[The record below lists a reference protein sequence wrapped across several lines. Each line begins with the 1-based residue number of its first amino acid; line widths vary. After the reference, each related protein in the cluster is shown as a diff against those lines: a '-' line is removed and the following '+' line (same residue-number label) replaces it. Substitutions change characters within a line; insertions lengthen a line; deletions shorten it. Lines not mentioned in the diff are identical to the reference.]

1 MASKFGLFHALISLL
16 LFGAAVHGCA
26 PYCGQ
31 TTDPTP
37 PVEPAPSTYAPE
49 PPAPATPVP
58 PAPSTYAPEAPTPT
72 TPATDNHSHQCPV
85 NALELQVCASVL
97 DGLVKV
103 SLPEDREKCCR
114 LLGGLAD
121 IDAAACLCT
130 VLKAKVLNVALSVPI
145 DISLSLNR
153 CGSRNCPPG
162 LTCPRY

>member
-1 MASKFGLFHALISLL
+1 MASKLSLFHAVISLL
-16 LFGAAVHGCA
+16 LFAAAVHGCA

-31 TTDPTP
+31 TNPTP
-37 PVEPAPSTYAPE
+37 PVESAPSTYAPE

-58 PAPSTYAPEAPTPT
+58 PSPSPYAPEPPTPT
-72 TPATDNHSHQCPV
+72 TPATDTNGHRCSV
-85 NALELQVCASVL
+85 NALELEVCASL
-97 DGLVKV
+97 LNGLVKV
-103 SLPEDREKCCR
+103 SLPEDREKCCQ

-130 VLKAKVLNVALSVPI
+130 VLKANVLGVSLSVPI

-153 CGSRNCPPG
+153 CGGRNCPPG

>member
-1 MASKFGLFHALISLL
+1 MASKFSLFHALISLL

-26 PYCGQ
+26 PYL
-31 TTDPTP
+31 
-37 PVEPAPSTYAPE
+37 PSTYAPE
-49 PPAPATPVP
+49 PP
-58 PAPSTYAPEAPTPT
+58 TPT
-72 TPATDNHSHQCPV
+72 TPATYTHDHQCPM
-85 NALELQVCASVL
+85 NALELQVCVSVL

-103 SLPEDREKCCR
+103 SLPEDREKCCQ

-130 VLKAKVLNVALSVPI
+130 VLKANVLGVPLHVPI

-153 CGSRNCPPG
+153 CGGRNCPPG